1 MCASSFLG
9 SCDGSQLVECQTASG
24 NAVENACSGYYAL
37 CGNGVW
43 SDPMPVS
50 PGTMCLRGVLV
61 HSDTCSSVITS
72 APEPTAE
79 CSFTDY
85 LCVNSAG
92 QAQTGETSYYRTCVE
107 GKLSAILS
115 VPEGMLC
122 SQGVITRTGLSTIS
136 PRICDGSSL
145 IECQTLDGTAVSG
158 SCSEFYALCGN
169 GYWSQPMF
177 VSPGTMCLN
186 GALVHSDKCS
196 SITTSDPS
204 GSTTDSPSG
213 STTDSPSGSTT
224 DSPSGSTT
232 DSPSGGFSF
241 WKHHGFS
248 FWTGK

>member
-1 MCASSFLG
+1 M
-9 SCDGSQLVECQTASG
+9 
-24 NAVENACSGYYAL
+24 
-37 CGNGVW
+37 
-43 SDPMPVS
+43 
-50 PGTMCLRGVLV
+50 

-122 SQGVITRTGLSTIS
+122 SQGIITRTGLSTIS

-145 IECQTLDGTAVSG
+145 IECQTLDGAAVSG

-177 VSPGTMCLN
+177 VSPGTMCLD

-196 SITTSDPS
+196 SVTTSDPS

-232 DSPSGGFSF
+232 DSPSGQGNECSFSGISCTNAAGQDQTSVT
-241 WKHHGFS
+241 KYYHTCTNGYLS
-248 FWTGK
+248 SVIAVPSGKSCSDGKLHQSGRK